1 MGKRFR
7 KGGKAGSSSSGG
19 GDGGGGSLSEEELKV
34 LADKTSFS
42 LENVKDFHEV
52 RNFDSLSCININLKM
67 VIPNSQCFMNDCPD
81 GQMSKEKMKEMFATT
96 VAKSKVTNFVFCLL
110 KSSLKISLKMKCRP

>member
-19 GDGGGGSLSEEELKV
+19 GDGGLPIDEELKT

-52 RNFDSLSCININLKM
+52 KDL
-67 VIPNSQCFMNDCPD
+67 VH
-81 GQMSKEKMKEMFATT
+81 
-96 VAKSKVTNFVFCLL
+96 
-110 KSSLKISLKMKCRP
+110 